1 MVVVLVGA
9 IAALIGFVQHAYWS
23 DVTFERTLELLP
35 LGRVTLRRENEGA
48 VMAIRADTMSAALFG
63 LGYAHAYDRA
73 VQMVMLRAVV
83 QGRVSELLANSP
95 KANNIDVAMRTFG
108 IYQRARETEA
118 LLASQRRAQ
127 HASLH
132 TYVDGINRAFRDS
145 YRPIEFWA
153 VQLDPE
159 PWTIADSIATL
170 NVMCLLDLADV
181 QGVVELFV
189 VQALREGVSER
200 LLTSVFPHVAA
211 LDGETRDAIRELV
224 LERPF
229 LPEVLHFLSSVAPAK
244 GLGSNSWAVA
254 PSRSAS
260 GKVQLVNDPHLQTSR
275 LPAIWYEAKVV
286 IADSNHAV
294 FGCTMPGVPAVVMG
308 RNKDVAFGFTYGF
321 ADQMDFVVERV
332 SADGKYERED
342 GRQEPLVRRVEE
354 IKRKGEAPLFAQV
367 VSTSAGPLEIKPLTG
382 TDKQAVSNAQVPGGV
397 YLARATAFDQGGLL
411 RTLSAVAMMLQP
423 TIKTV
428 DDVREAF
435 GPVILSSNIIAGD
448 SKGDILYQ
456 QTGQVRK
463 RRWNGFVP
471 WLGWRGEPYDGELDW
486 RTYTTVKNPASGFL
500 TTANNDVRLD
510 MLGADAT
517 ATPIVNAHMGDHRVA
532 RISELLPETA
542 KHDEASMLA
551 LLADTRVNFAPAFLD
566 VLRDTLSARTDNVT
580 RILREWDVRAEV
592 DSLGC
597 TIFHRVYDA
606 LHTQLTGAALGADA
620 WRHIRYDTPLFVDFS
635 QHWDRALLREDLLFN
650 ATHTREREF
659 ARVANAV
666 LDSLATAEILPWG
679 IEKQY
684 VMKNI
689 FFADANL
696 PSWLGF
702 DSSPVPAPGA
712 SGTVVQS
719 ASFRTHGRDS
729 NWQQSWRFWTDLAA
743 PVALTTMPGG
753 PSGNRFSA
761 LYTSN
766 TQAWSDRK
774 YKRVDLK

>member
-1 MVVVLVGA
+1 MCA
-9 IAALIGFVQHAYWS
+9 
-23 DVTFERTLELLP
+23 
-35 LGRVTLRRENEGA
+35 RR
-48 VMAIRADTMSAALFG
+48 L
-63 LGYAHAYDRA
+63 
-73 VQMVMLRAVV
+73 
-83 QGRVSELLANSP
+83 
-95 KANNIDVAMRTFG
+95 
-108 IYQRARETEA
+108 
-118 LLASQRRAQ
+118 
-127 HASLH
+127 
-132 TYVDGINRAFRDS
+132 
-145 YRPIEFWA
+145 
-153 VQLDPE
+153 
-159 PWTIADSIATL
+159 
-170 NVMCLLDLADV
+170 
-181 QGVVELFV
+181 
-189 VQALREGVSER
+189 
-200 LLTSVFPHVAA
+200 
-211 LDGETRDAIRELV
+211 
-224 LERPF
+224 
-229 LPEVLHFLSSVAPAK
+229 
-244 GLGSNSWAVA
+244 
-254 PSRSAS
+254 
-260 GKVQLVNDPHLQTSR
+260 
-275 LPAIWYEAKVV
+275 
-286 IADSNHAV
+286 
-294 FGCTMPGVPAVVMG
+294 
-308 RNKDVAFGFTYGF
+308 
-321 ADQMDFVVERV
+321 
-332 SADGKYERED
+332 
-342 GRQEPLVRRVEE
+342 
-354 IKRKGEAPLFAQV
+354 
-367 VSTSAGPLEIKPLTG
+367 
-382 TDKQAVSNAQVPGGV
+382 
-397 YLARATAFDQGGLL
+397 
-411 RTLSAVAMMLQP
+411 
-423 TIKTV
+423 
-428 DDVREAF
+428 

-510 MLGADAT
+510 MLGADAA

-532 RISELLPETA
+532 RISELLPKTA

-551 LLADTRVNFAPAFLD
+551 LLADTRVNFAPAFLA
-566 VLRDTLSARTDNVT
+566 VLRDTLAARTDNVT

-597 TIFHRVYDA
+597 TVFHRVYDA

-635 QHWDRALLREDLLFN
+635 QHWDRTLLREDLLFN

-679 IEKQY
+679 VEKQY

-696 PSWLGF
+696 PAWLGF
-702 DSSPVPAPGA
+702 DSAPVLAPGA

-743 PVALTTMPGG
+743 PLALTTMPGG

-766 TQAWSDRK
+766 TQAWSDRS
-774 YKRVDLK
+774 YKRVELK